1 MSINS
6 ILNIGT
12 SALNAAQTK
21 LKVVA
26 DNIANVDTPGY
37 VRKLADQTAYQSNGV
52 GAGVDIARIRRA
64 TNAFLQAAAYAAAA
78 GLGKAN
84 IRSEQI
90 DRAQSLFGDL
100 TANQNYFK
108 RLDGIYADFNSLA
121 ASPTDGLKKSG
132 AVTNITNFLNES
144 RSIYTSLQAIQSDA
158 DGQLKTNAE
167 TINGLLVDIDKL
179 NAEIRAGTT
188 ANADVTGALNA
199 QGILIKQLS
208 SLMDIRVS
216 NLPQGGVSILGGDS
230 LNLVGPNGPAS
241 LAYVPKGN
249 GFGDITV
256 TEAGGT
262 PKSLVDRM
270 TSGEMIGLIQLRDK
284 ELPAVMNQLGEL
296 VSQAAEALN
305 KAHNASSTVPA
316 LTTLTGRNTGLDL
329 ATGISGFT
337 GTTTVAVM
345 NNTTNLIA
353 KSVKIDFT
361 AGTITVDAGAPTNFT
376 PANFLATL
384 NTALGT
390 DATASFANNALSLS
404 AATGKGIAI
413 ADDAT
418 TPATKAG
425 KGFSQ
430 FFGLNDLIQSS
441 GISTYDTGLTNTSDP
456 GFTPG
461 KVLSLRLSDPNGQTL
476 ADVNITTPA
485 GTTMTSLLAAMNDP
499 NTGVGKYGS
508 YALDPVGRLR
518 FTPLGTAAVS
528 VSVQADTTTR
538 GAGTPSISQL
548 FGIGDNQRAS
558 RLFGFSV
565 RSDIA
570 ADPGKLAFAKL
581 DLVPPVG
588 QANLRVG
595 DGRGAQALANSGS
608 TLASFDPAGNIL
620 GGVKSI
626 SQYAAQFAGAL
637 AQRSSMAQSAQTSA
651 QSLAM
656 EVESRRSADEDVNQ
670 DEELAKLTTY
680 QQSYNASA
688 RLVTAAKDI
697 YDILLNMV
705 GG

>member
-12 SALNAAQTK
+12 SGLNAAQAK

-78 GLGKAN
+78 GLGKAK
-84 IRSEQI
+84 ISSDQI

-158 DGQLKTNAE
+158 DGQIKTNVE

-179 NAEIRAGTT
+179 NTEIRAGTT
-188 ANADVTGALNA
+188 TNADVTGSLNA
-199 QGILIKQLS
+199 QGVLIKQLS

-249 GFGDITV
+249 GFGDVTV
-256 TEAGGT
+256 TESGGT

-284 ELPAVMNQLGEL
+284 ELPAVMNQLGQL
-296 VSQAAEALN
+296 VSQASEALN
-305 KAHNASSTVPA
+305 KAHNAASTVPA
-316 LTTLTGRNTGLDL
+316 LQTLSGRNTGLDL

-345 NNTTNLIA
+345 NNTTNLIT

-404 AATGKGIAI
+404 AAAGKGIAI
-413 ADDAT
+413 ADAAA

-441 GISTYDTGLTNTSDP
+441 GISSYDTGLTNASDP

-461 KVLSLRLSDPNGQTL
+461 KVLSLRLSDASGKTL

-485 GTTMTSLLAAMNDP
+485 GTTMASLLAAMNDP

-508 YALDPVGRLR
+508 YALDSVGQLR

-528 VSVQADTTTR
+528 VSVQSDTTTR

-558 RLFGFSV
+558 RLFGYSV

-570 ADPGKLAFAKL
+570 ADPGKLALAKL
-581 DLVPPVG
+581 DLAPPVG
-588 QANLRVG
+588 QANLKVG
-595 DGRGAQALANSGS
+595 DGSGAQALANSGS

-620 GGVKSI
+620 GGVKTI

-637 AQRSSMAQSAQTSA
+637 AQRASLAQSAQTSA
-651 QSLAM
+651 LSLAV
-656 EVESRRSADEDVNQ
+656 EVETRRSSVEDVNQ

>member
-12 SALNAAQTK
+12 SGLNAAQAR
-21 LKVVA
+21 LKIVA

-90 DRAQSLFGDL
+90 DRAQSLFGDP

-108 RLDGIYADFNSLA
+108 QLDGIYADFNSLA

-158 DGQLKTNAE
+158 DAQLKTNVE

-188 ANADVTGALNA
+188 TNADVTGSLNA
-199 QGILIKQLS
+199 QGVLIKRLS
-208 SLMDIRVS
+208 ALMDIRVS
-216 NLPQGGVSILGGDS
+216 NVPQGGVSILGGDS
-230 LNLVGPNGPAS
+230 LNLVGTNGPAS

-256 TEAGGT
+256 TEAAGA

-284 ELPAVMNQLGEL
+284 ELPSVMNQLGQL
-296 VSQAAEALN
+296 VSQATEALN

-316 LTTLTGRNTGLDL
+316 LQALSGRNTGLDL

-337 GTTTVAVM
+337 GTTTIAVM
-345 NNTTNLIA
+345 NNTTNLID

-361 AGTITVDAGAPTNFT
+361 AGTITVGAGAPTNFT

-441 GISTYDTGLTNTSDP
+441 GISTYDTGLTNASDP
-456 GFTPG
+456 GFTAG

-485 GTTMTSLLAAMNDP
+485 GTTMASLLAAMNDP

-508 YALDPVGRLR
+508 YALDSVGQLR

-558 RLFGFSV
+558 RLFGYSV

-570 ADPGKLAFAKL
+570 ADPGKLALAKL
-581 DLVPPVG
+581 NLAPPAG
-588 QANLRVG
+588 QANLKVG
-595 DGRGAQALANSGS
+595 DGSGAQALANSGS

-620 GGVKSI
+620 GGVKTI

-637 AQRSSMAQSAQTSA
+637 AQRASLAQSAQTSA
-651 QSLAM
+651 LSLAV
-656 EVESRRSADEDVNQ
+656 EVETRRSSVEDVNK
-670 DEELAKLTTY
+670 DEELANLTIY

-688 RLVTAAKDI
+688 RLVSAAKDI

>member
-12 SALNAAQTK
+12 SGLNAAQTQMR
-21 LKVVA
+21 VIA

-37 VRKLADQTAYQSNGV
+37 VRKLADQTAYKANGV

-64 TNAFLQAAAYAAAA
+64 ANAFLEAAGYGAAAD
-78 GLGKAN
+78 LGKAK
-84 IRSEQI
+84 IGSDLL
-90 DRAQSLFGDL
+90 DRAQALFGDP
-100 TANQNYFK
+100 TAEQNYFK
-108 RLDGIYADFNSLA
+108 QLDGIYADFNSLA
-121 ASPTDGLKKSG
+121 ANPTDGLKKSG
-132 AVTNITNFLNES
+132 AVTDITNFLNDS
-144 RSIYTSLQAIQSDA
+144 RSIYTALQAIQSDA
-158 DGQLKTNAE
+158 DSQLKSNVE
-167 TINGLLVDIDKL
+167 TINGLLADIDKL
-179 NAEIRAGTT
+179 NAEIRGAT
-188 ANADVTGALNA
+188 AINGDATGAANA
-199 QGILIKQLS
+199 QGVLIKTLS

-216 NLPQGGVSILGGDS
+216 SLPQGGVSILAGDS
-230 LNLVGPNGPAS
+230 LNLLGLNGPAS

-256 TEAGGT
+256 TEPGGAIK
-262 PKSLVDRM
+262 PLVDRM
-270 TSGEMIGLIQLRDK
+270 ISGEMVGLLQLRDK
-284 ELPAVMNQLGEL
+284 ALPSVMNQLGEL
-296 VSQAAEALN
+296 VSHAAEELN
-305 KAHNASSTVPA
+305 RAHNASSSVPA
-316 LTTLTGRNTGLDL
+316 LQTLTGRNTGLDL
-329 ATGISGFT
+329 ATGIAGFT

-441 GISTYDTGLTNTSDP
+441 GISSYDTGLTNASDP

-476 ADVNITTPA
+476 ADINITTPA
-485 GTTMTSLLAAMNDP
+485 DTTMAGLLAAMNDP
-499 NTGVGKYGS
+499 NTGVGKYGT
-508 YALDPVGRLR
+508 YALDSLGRLR
-518 FTPLGTAAVS
+518 FTPLGSAAVS

-538 GAGTPSISQL
+538 GAGSPSISQL

-558 RLFGFSV
+558 RLFGYSV
-565 RSDIA
+565 RADIA
-570 ADPGKLAFAKL
+570 TDPSKLAIAKL
-581 DLVPPVG
+581 ELAPALG
-588 QANLRVG
+588 QANLKVG
-595 DGRGAQALANSGS
+595 DGRGAQALANSSGNFVN
-608 TLASFDPAGNIL
+608 FDPAGNIL
-620 GGVKSI
+620 GGLKTI

-637 AQRSSMAQSAQTSA
+637 AQGASLAQSAQTRA
-651 QSLAM
+651 QSVAT
-656 EVESRRSADEDVNQ
+656 EVENRRSADEDVNR

-697 YDILLNMV
+697 YDILLNMI